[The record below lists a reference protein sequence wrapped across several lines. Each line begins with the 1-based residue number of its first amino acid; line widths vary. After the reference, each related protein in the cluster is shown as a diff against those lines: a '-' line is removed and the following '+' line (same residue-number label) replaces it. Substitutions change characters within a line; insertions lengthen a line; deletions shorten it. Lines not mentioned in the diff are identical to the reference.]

1 MGRCL
6 VLALW
11 HFAESIFLPVAIP
24 QLSDPN
30 TLLSLSFNF
39 NDDDY
44 RFGVDGLVPASMLPR
59 GGNPKS
65 DYHAGESVSV
75 LINEMADDGK
85 KMTLSLVGGSAG
97 GGGSSE
103 GGSLEG
109 TGFSKDQWMQGV
121 VTSVSNF
128 GLFVR
133 PAGYDMVGLVHA
145 RQIPRDL
152 MASLKKQVDMSSP
165 GDKTDVELLFQEGD
179 VVSCRVNSFNGP
191 KKLDM
196 SMLPPKDEEE
206 SDDYVVDGRDPEES
220 EEGGPGGQRRRSSKY
235 AENNVDSE
243 EVSGFNGE
251 GKLLWW
257 RGAPYSPLGRP
268 GNDEDVEMAVITESD
283 KVVEGV
289 WRRMFEVDLREDA
302 ADFSS
307 RVNEQELK
315 ELQSDIGE
323 LMGLDDEMFEMADLT
338 MMSRGPTSV
347 GASAMGIMDQLPE
360 DWKSELSFFKET
372 STTQSALDSMYK
384 GGKATEQSEFD
395 ALIREVE
402 VEIQASKKSGRG
414 EPEIEVAPEAISA
427 EAAAPATPA
436 EEAAAPEE
444 AAADAEAPAEAEA
457 EA

>member
-1 MGRCL
+1 
-6 VLALW
+6 
-11 HFAESIFLPVAIP
+11 
-24 QLSDPN
+24 
-30 TLLSLSFNF
+30 
-39 NDDDY
+39 
-44 RFGVDGLVPASMLPR
+44 MLPR
-59 GGNPKS
+59 GGNPKA
-65 DYHAGESVSV
+65 DYHAGDNVSV
-75 LINEMADDGK
+75 LINEMANEGK

-97 GGGSSE
+97 GGSSE
-103 GGSLEG
+103 GGSLDG
-109 TGFSKDQWMQGV
+109 TGFNKDQWMQGV

-133 PAGYDMVGLVHA
+133 PAGYDMVGLVHS

-152 MASLKKQVDMSSP
+152 MASLKKQVDVSNP

-206 SDDYVVDGRDPEES
+206 ADDYVVDGRDPEEDGQ
-220 EEGGPGGQRRRSSKY
+220 EGGQRRRSSKW
-235 AENNVDSE
+235 AENNEDSE
-243 EVSGFNGE
+243 AVSAFNGE
-251 GKLLWW
+251 SKLLWW
-257 RGAPYSPLGRP
+257 RGAPYTPLGRP
-268 GNDEDVEMAVITESD
+268 GNDEDVEMAVIKESD

-323 LMGLDDEMFEMADLT
+323 LMGLDDDMFEMNDLT
-338 MMSRGPTSV
+338 LMSRSPTTV
-347 GASAMGIMDQLPE
+347 GASAMGLMDQLPD

-372 STTQSALDSMYK
+372 STTQSALDTMYK
-384 GGKATEQSEFD
+384 GGKAAEQSEFD

-402 VEIQASKKSGRG
+402 VEIQANKKSG

-427 EAAAPATPA
+427 EAAAPAAPA
-436 EEAAAPEE
+436 EAAAPEE

-457 EA
+457 

>member
-1 MGRCL
+1 M
-6 VLALW
+6 
-11 HFAESIFLPVAIP
+11 
-24 QLSDPN
+24 PN
-30 TLLSLSFNF
+30 TSSFLRFIFNLPPLLHF
-39 NDDDY
+39 DDKN

-59 GGNPKS
+59 GGNPKA
-65 DYHAGESVSV
+65 DYHAGDNVSV
-75 LINEMADDGK
+75 LINEMANEGK

-97 GGGSSE
+97 GGSSE
-103 GGSLEG
+103 GGSLDG
-109 TGFSKDQWMQGV
+109 TGFNKDQWMQGV

-133 PAGYDMVGLVHA
+133 PAGYDMVGLVHS

-152 MASLKKQVDMSSP
+152 MASLKKQVDVSNP

-206 SDDYVVDGRDPEES
+206 ADDYVVDGRDPEEDGQ
-220 EEGGPGGQRRRSSKY
+220 EGGQRRRSSKW
-235 AENNVDSE
+235 AEDNEDSQA
-243 EVSGFNGE
+243 VSAFNGE

-257 RGAPYSPLGRP
+257 RGAPYTPLGRP

-323 LMGLDDEMFEMADLT
+323 LMGLDDDMFEMNDLT
-338 MMSRGPTSV
+338 LMSRSPMTV
-347 GASAMGIMDQLPE
+347 GASAMGLMDQLPD

-372 STTQSALDSMYK
+372 STTQSALDTMYK
-384 GGKATEQSEFD
+384 GGKAAEQSEFD

-402 VEIQASKKSGRG
+402 VEIQANKKSG

-427 EAAAPATPA
+427 EAAAPAAPA
-436 EEAAAPEE
+436 EAAAPEE

-457 EA
+457 